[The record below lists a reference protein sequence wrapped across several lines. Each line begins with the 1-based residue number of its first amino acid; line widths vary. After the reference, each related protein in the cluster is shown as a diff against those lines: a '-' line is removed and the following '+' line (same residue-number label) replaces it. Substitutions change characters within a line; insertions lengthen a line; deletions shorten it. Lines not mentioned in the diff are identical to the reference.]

1 MEPMRFRGNFM
12 IFSNIKMLDSD
23 FSVREHM
30 YVQTKDEKII
40 YIGTTMP
47 KKNSADEEVYDGTN
61 RFLMNGF
68 FNAHCHVPM
77 TILRGYGEGL
87 SLQDW
92 LFTKIFPFEAK
103 LTAEDIY
110 WTSKLGAMELISSG
124 CASISEMYSKIA
136 SIAKSLDEC
145 GLKANICNGIT
156 KFDRDESG
164 FKDTYALRDV
174 IETGIY
180 KSENEKNTQGQTCSR
195 IKLDYGIH
203 SEYLSSSGICERVAR
218 ECREGGYNVHV
229 HLSETE
235 MEHKESME
243 CNKGKTPAQYF
254 EASGILGGQ
263 VQFAHCVYVTEE
275 DEELLKKSGSFL
287 IHNPSSNLKLGSGIA
302 PVKRWVEKGLNVCI
316 GTDGASSNNNLDML
330 EEIHM
335 AAMLCRGSSKDA
347 NAVSVKEIVK
357 MATLNGAL
365 AQGRTD
371 CGTIKVGNRADI
383 IVFSLEAPHMQPD
396 FDTLANIVFSA
407 QNSDIV
413 LNMIDGRVVYRDGNF
428 AFIDRARVY
437 KEVNARLKRILGEL
451 ESQKGE

>member
-1 MEPMRFRGNFM
+1 
-12 IFSNIKMLDSD
+12 
-23 FSVREHM
+23 
-30 YVQTKDEKII
+30 
-40 YIGTTMP
+40 
-47 KKNSADEEVYDGTN
+47 
-61 RFLMNGF
+61 
-68 FNAHCHVPM
+68 
-77 TILRGYGEGL
+77 
-87 SLQDW
+87 
-92 LFTKIFPFEAK
+92 
-103 LTAEDIY
+103 
-110 WTSKLGAMELISSG
+110 
-124 CASISEMYSKIA
+124 
-136 SIAKSLDEC
+136 
-145 GLKANICNGIT
+145 
-156 KFDRDESG
+156 
-164 FKDTYALRDV
+164 
-174 IETGIY
+174 
-180 KSENEKNTQGQTCSR
+180 
-195 IKLDYGIH
+195 
-203 SEYLSSSGICERVAR
+203 
-218 ECREGGYNVHV
+218 
-229 HLSETE
+229 

-243 CNKGKTPAQYF
+243 RNKGKTPAQYF

-335 AAMLCRGSSKDA
+335 AAVLCRGASKDA

-437 KEVNARLKRILGEL
+437 KEVNARLKRILGEI